1 MRMVKTVE
9 FWHVDFLEKSNQILR
24 SSDPPGQAGRR
35 AFQVGGNRHTT
46 PPHKTQV
53 SVAAQ
58 TIDKDGGQRRRA

>member
-1 MRMVKTVE
+1 MWI
-9 FWHVDFLEKSNQILR
+9 FWRSQIDKSFDPQQILLM
-24 SSDPPGQAGRR
+24 PGQAGRR

-46 PPHKTQV
+46 TQAV